1 MKLLA
6 LTTSTRRSGAAV
18 LDDERLLGAAT
29 HADET
34 SHAERLFALADEA
47 LARAGLSR
55 AALDAVACD
64 VGPGSFTGVR
74 VALASAQAVAFA
86 LGRPL
91 VGVESLRAMAGAA
104 FGEAGVGDA
113 TACATLLDARRGETF
128 LAVYDVHLA
137 PLLAP
142 RHVPNERVAG
152 ELERAAAGGV
162 LAVAGEH
169 ARSLVL
175 EPVAGLRLVTSPAT
189 DLPDAAWVARL
200 ALAAL
205 RHEARPGTSPVEAV
219 YLRPPDAKP
228 MAPP

>member
-18 LDDERLLGAAT
+18 LDDERLLAAAT

-34 SHAERLFALADEA
+34 SHAERLFAIADEA
-47 LARAGLSR
+47 LGRAGLGR
-55 AALDAVACD
+55 ADLEAVACD

-104 FGEAGVGDA
+104 FGEAAVGDA
-113 TACATLLDARRGETF
+113 TACAALLDARRGETF
-128 LAVYDVHLA
+128 LAIYDAHLA

-142 RHVPNERVAG
+142 RHVRNELVAA
-152 ELERAAAGGV
+152 ELGRAAAGRA

-169 ARSLVL
+169 ARVLGL
-175 EPVAGLRLVTSPAT
+175 EPVAGLRLVTTPAT
-189 DLPDAAWVARL
+189 DLPDAAWLGRL

-205 RHEARPGTSPVEAV
+205 RHETRPGTAPVEAV

-228 MAPP
+228 MPP